1 MPPKRAQMT
10 PRHLSAGLLLLLATG
25 VLPGPARAQSD
36 LPYSFGP
43 LRVTERN
50 PLYRLFLT
58 PRGAAADPLPR
69 GRLEI
74 RASGSYSNIFET
86 SRSSGHV
93 QYFDLERLTSTLT
106 LEYGMA
112 PGFQLGLQ
120 LASQTNWGGVLD
132 GFIREYHHFWGLEN
146 GNRDRVE
153 NGLFGVVLEH
163 DGKRRVDIPSGTR
176 LEDMVVSATWAIF
189 GEAGGAERVSIRSTT
204 KLPTG
209 SSTLGTGRWNAGLEL
224 VGRRSWQRVHLHG
237 SVGVITLNGPESLE
251 AFTNFGALTWSLA
264 GEYRLFSRI
273 SGLVQL
279 LGTSPYVDGFGDTE
293 LDSVP
298 LNLVLGAAGE
308 FGGGWLWEA
317 SFAEDLVA
325 NGPSVDFTL
334 DLQVGRLLNLRR

>member
-1 MPPKRAQMT
+1 MT
-10 PRHLSAGLLLLLATG
+10 PRYLSAGLLLLLGTG
-25 VLPGPARAQSD
+25 LLPGPGRAQSD
-36 LPYSFGP
+36 PPPSLGP
-43 LRVTERN
+43 LRITERN

-58 PRGAAADPLPR
+58 PRGAAADPLPQ

-74 RASGSYSNIFET
+74 RTSGSYSNIFET
-86 SRSSGHV
+86 STSPGHL

-106 LEYGMA
+106 LEYGLA
-112 PGFQLGLQ
+112 PGFELGLH
-120 LASQTNWGGVLD
+120 LASQTNWGGFLD
-132 GFIREYHHFWGLEN
+132 GFIREYHGFLGLKN

-153 NGLFGVVLEH
+153 NGLFGLVLEH
-163 DGKRRVDIPSGTR
+163 DGERKLDVPSGTR
-176 LEDMVVSATWAIF
+176 LEDLVVSATWAIF

-209 SSTLGTGRWNAGLEL
+209 SSALGTGRWNAGLEL
-224 VGRRSWQRVHLHG
+224 VGRRSWQRAHLHG
-237 SVGVITLNGPESLE
+237 SIGVVTLNGPESLE
-251 AFTNFGALTWSLA
+251 TFTNYGAVTWSLA

-273 SGLVQL
+273 SALAQL

-308 FGGGWLWEA
+308 FGRGWLWEA

-325 NGPSVDFTL
+325 NGPSVDFTV
-334 DLQVGRLLNLRR
+334 DLQVGRALNLGR